1 MGIKNPSYYG
11 NFNKTTKNQS
21 FYTATGGQTIFNI
34 VYAIG
39 NVEVYQNGRRLR
51 NDVDFT
57 ATNGTSIT
65 LTTAATVNDDVIC
78 IGYK

>member
-11 NFNKTTKNQS
+11 NFNKTTKTQS
-21 FYTATGGQTIFNI
+21 FYTATNDQTVFNI
-34 VYAIG
+34 DYAVG

-51 NDVDFT
+51 NDTDFT

-65 LTTAATVNDDVIC
+65 LTTGATTGDDIIC